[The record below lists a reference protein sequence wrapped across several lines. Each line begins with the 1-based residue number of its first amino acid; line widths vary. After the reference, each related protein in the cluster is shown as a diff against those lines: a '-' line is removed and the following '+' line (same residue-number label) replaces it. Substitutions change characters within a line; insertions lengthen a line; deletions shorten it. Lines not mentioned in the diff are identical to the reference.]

1 MITLPVYMSNK
12 SRESK
17 ALEEQEKAIWEES
30 VHLVVLGRNYWFFY
44 IGEKEDYTNAILQ
57 GISASG
63 EVIEEIAFSEATV
76 QQGK

>member
-1 MITLPVYMSNK
+1 MSNK

-44 IGEKEDYTNAILQ
+44 IGKKEDYTNSSLQ

-63 EVIEEIAFSEATV
+63 EVIEEMAFSEATV
-76 QQGK
+76 QQEK

>member
-1 MITLPVYMSNK
+1 MSNK
-12 SRESK
+12 SREFK

-30 VHLVVLGRNYWFFY
+30 VDLVVLGRNYCFFY
-44 IGEKEDYTNAILQ
+44 IGEKEDYTEASLH

-76 QQGK
+76 PQGK